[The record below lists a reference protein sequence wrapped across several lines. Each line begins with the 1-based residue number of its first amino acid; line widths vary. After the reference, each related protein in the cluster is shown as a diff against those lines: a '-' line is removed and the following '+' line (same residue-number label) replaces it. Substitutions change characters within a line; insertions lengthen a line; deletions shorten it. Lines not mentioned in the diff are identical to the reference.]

1 MTHSAMHKKNLKY
14 LFRVM
19 CKQSFVSK
27 IDFDFFFSH
36 SGYKMDNRTKGNAAL
51 FSGDKTIQLI

>member
-27 IDFDFFFSH
+27 IDFDFFSRIQDIKWIIEQK
-36 SGYKMDNRTKGNAAL
+36 GMQPYLAVTKLSN
-51 FSGDKTIQLI
+51 